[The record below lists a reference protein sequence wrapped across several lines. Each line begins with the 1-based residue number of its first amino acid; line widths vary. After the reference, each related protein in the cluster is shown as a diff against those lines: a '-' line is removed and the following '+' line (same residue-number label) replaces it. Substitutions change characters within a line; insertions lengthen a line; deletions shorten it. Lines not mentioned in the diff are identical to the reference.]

1 MKNKIAFVFPG
12 QGAQYVGMGR
22 ELYDNYHEVK
32 ELFEKA
38 DEILGRNITS
48 ICFEGP
54 EDELKKTE
62 NTQPAIL
69 LVSVAAMMVL
79 EKHGIYPDM
88 VAGLSLGEYA
98 ALVAANSISF
108 EDALPLVMKRGQFMQ
123 QAVPLGQGMMAAVLG
138 LEREKVEECCRLA
151 SDAGVVEPANYNCPG
166 QIVISGHVAAVEKA
180 CAIAKEMGA
189 KRTVPLAVSAPF
201 HCSLLKPAGEALEK
215 ELDKIHIKDPEIPVV
230 SNVEALPVRDAAHIR
245 KLLVQQVSSPVRWE
259 DSIRYMIKQGIEVFV
274 EVGPGK
280 VLTGFLKKISSEVK
294 VKGYNVEDLK
304 SLESTL
310 KELGGTM

>member
-1 MKNKIAFVFPG
+1 MGNKIAFIFPG
-12 QGAQYVGMGR
+12 QGAQYVGMGK
-22 ELYDNYHEVK
+22 ELYDNYAEAR
-32 ELFEKA
+32 ELFDKA
-38 DEILGRNITS
+38 DGILSKS
-48 ICFEGP
+48 IKSLCFEGP

-69 LVSVAAMMVL
+69 LVSVTAMRVL
-79 EKHGIYPDM
+79 QKHGVYPEM
-88 VAGLSLGEYA
+88 VAGLSLGEYS
-98 ALVAANSISF
+98 ALVAANSITF

-123 QAVPLGQGMMAAVLG
+123 QAVPLGQGTMAAVLG

-151 SDAGVVEPANYNCPG
+151 SDVGVVEPANYNCPG

-201 HCSLLKPAGEALEK
+201 HCSLLKPAGKALQK
-215 ELDKIHIKDPEIPVV
+215 ELDKINIKDPEIPVI

-245 KLLVQQVSSPVRWE
+245 KLLVEQVSSPVRWE
-259 DSIRYMIKQGIEVFV
+259 DSVRYMLSQGIEVFI

-280 VLTGFLKKISSEVK
+280 VLNGFLKKISGE

-304 SLESTL
+304 SLEATL
-310 KELGGTM
+310 KDLEGLM